1 MSGTNVSTV
10 SVGPTAEFIN
20 AQNLQYGE
28 AIPVSM
34 SRHLEPRQF
43 KAFRPKIASA
53 SDDNGWIGPLGY
65 YSMHSHAGSLYGYGA
80 ASTQNGKI
88 GYGVPQDNPQY

>member
-1 MSGTNVSTV
+1 MSGTSNSTV
-10 SVGPTAEFIN
+10 NVGPTAEYMN
-20 AQNLQYGE
+20 ARYGD
-28 AIPVSM
+28 AVPTSA

-43 KAFRPKIASA
+43 QAFPPKIATA
-53 SDDNGWIGPLGY
+53 SDDNGWIGPLGFY
-65 YSMHSHAGSLYGYGA
+65 TMHSNAGSLYGYGT